1 MPPRDRE
8 QKWQQD
14 RQWGDRHRERKWQQN
29 RHWRDRHRDQKSE
42 QGREQELG
50 PQEQEWGEQEREH
63 HRDRPLPPHQHRSN
77 LLLRSGLILLSFL
90 NKCSES
96 YCL

>member
-8 QKWQQD
+8 REWQQD
-14 RQWGDRHRERKWQQN
+14 RQWGDRHRERKWQQ
-29 RHWRDRHRDQKSE
+29 DRHRRGGPRGPKKE
-42 QGREQELG
+42 KRREQELG
-50 PQEQEWGEQEREH
+50 AQEQEWGEQEREH
-63 HRDRPLPPHQHRSN
+63 HWDRPLPPHQHQSN